1 MDSALAGYLM
11 IALGILVMLGSA
23 LNWRIISRSGKLL
36 NMLLG
41 DTAARVVYFLVGIA
55 FVFLGLNRLTGF
67 SLF

>member
-1 MDSALAGYLM
+1 MDTMILGYVM
-11 IALGILVMLGSA
+11 IVLGILVMLGAA

-41 DTAARVVYFLVGIA
+41 DTVARVVYFLVGLI
-55 FVFLGLNRLTGF
+55 FVFLGINRLTGP